1 MDSPTTSNNFVIFFS
16 IINFTGILILFIM
29 ILFTYNKVIDNE
41 NSVISLKEYRKNNE
55 IQLNNLINDINANDK
70 FLASKID

>member
-1 MDSPTTSNNFVIFFS
+1 
-16 IINFTGILILFIM
+16 M

-70 FLASKID
+70 YLASKID

>member
-1 MDSPTTSNNFVIFFS
+1 MDSQTTSNNFVIFFS
-16 IINFTGILILFIM
+16 IINFTGILILFTM

-41 NSVISLKEYRKNNE
+41 NSIISLKDYRKNNE

-70 FLASKID
+70 YLASKID

>member
-1 MDSPTTSNNFVIFFS
+1 MDSPTTSDNFVIFFS

-70 FLASKID
+70 YLASKID

>member
-1 MDSPTTSNNFVIFFS
+1 MDSPTTSDNFVIFFS

>member
-70 FLASKID
+70 YLASKID